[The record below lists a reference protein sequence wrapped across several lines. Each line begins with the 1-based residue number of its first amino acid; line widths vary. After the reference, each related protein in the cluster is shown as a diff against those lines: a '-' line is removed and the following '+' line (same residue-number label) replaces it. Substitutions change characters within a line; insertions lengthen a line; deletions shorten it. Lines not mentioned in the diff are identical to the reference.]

1 VPFTWIELNDR
12 LTAAPEYKIYSR
24 TLRGARLIGAPKTH
38 AKLAEFNE
46 QVSLVEKYLGD
57 TSDYRGEFVVTDAQ
71 EQAVLIEASRGVHP
85 QSQQAWLELT
95 RFGDE
100 NVSLKAPL
108 VVHGNFLDVDQGKSV
123 IENLGNA
130 SGRRFQHFRLGQKP
144 LTYLRQNETDP
155 IPAIELFVNNVPWTY
170 APHLLGVGEEDR
182 VYTLKLTE
190 DGQASVILGGAPK
203 AGQKN
208 VVARYRHGTT
218 GENPGR
224 RTINTPAGRIEGVS
238 KVFNPFPALGG
249 LIGDKAEDLR
259 FILPKRISANDRCVS
274 PDDYSINARTFGAL
288 AARTRTYWNR
298 IRKQWAVEVV
308 VIFDGGLDPAL
319 ARQLRSY
326 LVSRAPE
333 ASLVDVIEA
342 TPVDGTLDLTVR
354 IEEDAVEADVRRAIE
369 THYFDKFRGQ
379 LAPRR
384 IKVGHAYH
392 RAELLGPLDAIPG
405 LQRVERLALN
415 GSESTRAFPVNS
427 GDYFRATLSLEVLR

>member
-1 VPFTWIELNDR
+1 
-12 LTAAPEYKIYSR
+12 
-24 TLRGARLIGAPKTH
+24 
-38 AKLAEFNE
+38 
-46 QVSLVEKYLGD
+46 
-57 TSDYRGEFVVTDAQ
+57 
-71 EQAVLIEASRGVHP
+71 
-85 QSQQAWLELT
+85 
-95 RFGDE
+95 
-100 NVSLKAPL
+100 
-108 VVHGNFLDVDQGKSV
+108 
-123 IENLGNA
+123 
-130 SGRRFQHFRLGQKP
+130 
-144 LTYLRQNETDP
+144 
-155 IPAIELFVNNVPWTY
+155 
-170 APHLLGVGEEDR
+170 
-182 VYTLKLTE
+182 
-190 DGQASVILGGAPK
+190 
-203 AGQKN
+203 
-208 VVARYRHGTT
+208 
-218 GENPGR
+218 
-224 RTINTPAGRIEGVS
+224 
-238 KVFNPFPALGG
+238 
-249 LIGDKAEDLR
+249 
-259 FILPKRISANDRCVS
+259 
-274 PDDYSINARTFGAL
+274 
-288 AARTRTYWNR
+288 
-298 IRKQWAVEVV
+298 VEVV